1 MFPIVFF
8 VVAALISLTSMT
20 RMVEEQ
26 RMQIGT
32 LKALGYN
39 KLQITS
45 KYIIYA
51 SLACIIGAILGMS
64 IGFIILPK
72 IIWMM
77 YGMMY
82 QLPKISI
89 SFNFKYGGLG
99 LFLISICIIGATV
112 YTVLKELVNTP
123 AILMRPKAPKMGN
136 RVFLEKI
143 PFIWKRLNFSKK
155 VTVRNIFRYKKR
167 FYMTI
172 IGILGCT
179 ALIVTGFGVKDSVT
193 QIVPNQFENVF
204 QYDMQISL
212 KDSLEEIQKQK
223 YIVSLEQ
230 KEEIQELAKVYMTSC
245 TAINGENSEDI
256 QLIVPE
262 EEKELEGIINI
273 RDIKKKE
280 KVDLKE
286 NEICITDKTAQLLEV
301 KTGDMIK
308 LKNSDEKEIEVEIS
322 NIVENYVSHY
332 VYMSKQTY
340 EKLYEKEYTT
350 NIVLTR
356 NIDLSSEEQD
366 DLVRK
371 IMSQNEVATVSN
383 ISSMVN
389 QIGDMMSLL
398 NYVVIILIVSAGL
411 LAFVVLYNLSNV
423 NISERIRELATIK
436 VLGFYD
442 KEVYEYVTRETVILT
457 IIGIILGLIA
467 GYFLNYY
474 LIGTCEINVLRFTKT
489 IKPISYLYAV
499 IITVIFTLIVNV
511 ATYCA
516 LKKIDMIENLKTVE

>member
-1 MFPIVFF
+1 
-8 VVAALISLTSMT
+8 
-20 RMVEEQ
+20 
-26 RMQIGT
+26 
-32 LKALGYN
+32 
-39 KLQITS
+39 
-45 KYIIYA
+45 
-51 SLACIIGAILGMS
+51 
-64 IGFIILPK
+64 
-72 IIWMM
+72 
-77 YGMMY
+77 
-82 QLPKISI
+82 
-89 SFNFKYGGLG
+89 
-99 LFLISICIIGATV
+99 
-112 YTVLKELVNTP
+112 
-123 AILMRPKAPKMGN
+123 
-136 RVFLEKI
+136 
-143 PFIWKRLNFSKK
+143 
-155 VTVRNIFRYKKR
+155 
-167 FYMTI
+167 
-172 IGILGCT
+172 
-179 ALIVTGFGVKDSVT
+179 
-193 QIVPNQFENVF
+193 
-204 QYDMQISL
+204 
-212 KDSLEEIQKQK
+212 
-223 YIVSLEQ
+223 
-230 KEEIQELAKVYMTSC
+230 
-245 TAINGENSEDI
+245 
-256 QLIVPE
+256 
-262 EEKELEGIINI
+262 
-273 RDIKKKE
+273 
-280 KVDLKE
+280 
-286 NEICITDKTAQLLEV
+286 
-301 KTGDMIK
+301 
-308 LKNSDEKEIEVEIS
+308 
-322 NIVENYVSHY
+322 
-332 VYMSKQTY
+332 MSKQTY